1 MSKNRKHLVFNVE
14 GAFWRRRECG
24 FGFCLFEHKEKV
36 HYAAVQKRSRYGK
49 VSVVNSTNTEK
60 SFILFKL
67 VEVNSEMVALWL
79 TATNIRYLFNIRG
92 MAEEPFDGH
101 TASELTL
108 ADLDST
114 TDR

>member
-1 MSKNRKHLVFNVE
+1 MINVE
-14 GAFWRRRECG
+14 SAFLRRRESRL
-24 FGFCLFEHKEKV
+24 GFCLFEHKEKA
-36 HYAAVQKRSRYGK
+36 HYAAVQKRNRYGT
-49 VSVVNSTNTEK
+49 VSAVNSTNTEK

-92 MAEEPFDGH
+92 MAEELIDGH
-101 TASELTL
+101 AVSELTL

>member
-1 MSKNRKHLVFNVE
+1 M
-14 GAFWRRRECG
+14 
-24 FGFCLFEHKEKV
+24 
-36 HYAAVQKRSRYGK
+36 
-49 VSVVNSTNTEK
+49 
-60 SFILFKL
+60 FKL

-79 TATNIRYLFNIRG
+79 TATNSRYLFNIRG

-101 TASELTL
+101 AASELTL